1 MRIRLFLFCVIGLFL
16 TGCATASKPGAEEY
30 LLSGKAAEPLPD
42 AGTDMREVRIYPVR
56 VAEFLSGNSMVILG
70 ENGQVH
76 RAVRHLWAE
85 PLSGQLTRTL
95 RIRLAE
101 RLPEINWQEEAVS
114 AEKDSPVL
122 LVRVDAF
129 QVTGSGWAEIR
140 GYWKLSHPQG
150 DLIARERFDVRRPL
164 PDSGYPAMVRA
175 LNRGWNE
182 VVDDLARKMA
192 KIRSSG

>member
-42 AGTDMREVRIYPVR
+42 TETDMREVRIYPVR
-56 VAEFLSGNSMVILG
+56 VAEFLGGNSMVMLG

-76 RAVRHLWAE
+76 RTGHHLWAE

-95 RIRLAE
+95 RVRLAD

-114 AEKDSPVL
+114 GEKDSPVL

-140 GYWKLSHPQG
+140 GYWKLSHPGG
-150 DLIARERFDVRRPL
+150 DLIGKKRFHIRRPL

-175 LNRGWNE
+175 LNRGWSE

-192 KIRSSG
+192 KIRVGG

>member
-30 LLSGKAAEPLPD
+30 LLSGKAAKPLPETE
-42 AGTDMREVRIYPVR
+42 TDMREVRIYPVR
-56 VAEFLSGNSMVILG
+56 VAEFLGGNSMVILG

-76 RAVRHLWAE
+76 RAGRHLWAE

-95 RIRLAE
+95 RVRLAD
-101 RLPEINWQEEAVS
+101 RLPGINWQEESVS
-114 AEKDSPVL
+114 GEKDSPVL

-129 QVTGSGWAEIR
+129 QVTETGWAEIR
-140 GYWKLSHPQG
+140 GYWKLSHPGG
-150 DLIARERFDVRRPL
+150 DLIAKKRFHIRRPL

-192 KIRSSG
+192 KIRISG